1 MEFRDFRN
9 AIVWGLL
16 AFILTSIHPVSV
28 KAGLIITVIASVIG
42 AFN

>member
-16 AFILTSIHPVSV
+16 AFILTSVHPVSV
-28 KAGLIITVIASVIG
+28 KTGLIITLIASVIG
-42 AFN
+42 AVN